1 MRIHHVQ
8 LMMPRG
14 EEAAALA
21 FYRDLFGLER
31 IPKPADMPNP
41 DGVWFTLGDTQ
52 LHLGVQDDPP
62 APTRAH
68 VAFEVDDLD
77 GLVAKLDAAGVQTK
91 PSNPVDGLRRAH
103 VWDPFGNRLELMG
116 R

>member
-14 EEAAALA
+14 EEEAALH
-21 FYRDLFGLER
+21 FYRDLFGLTR
-31 IPKPADMPNP
+31 IPKPPDMPNP
-41 DGVWFTLGDTQ
+41 DGVWLALPDGQ
-52 LHLGVQDDPP
+52 LHLGVQDGPVP
-62 APTRAH
+62 ETRAH
-68 VAFEVDDLD
+68 VALEVDALD
-77 GLVAKLDAAGVQTK
+77 EFVGRLEAAGVRTK
-91 PSNPVDGLRRAH
+91 PSNPVDGLRRFH

>member
-14 EEAAALA
+14 GDEAALA
-21 FYRDLFGLER
+21 FYRELLGLER
-31 IPKPADMPNP
+31 IPKPVDMPNP
-41 DGVWFTLGDTQ
+41 DGIWFTLGDTQ
-52 LHLGVQDDPP
+52 LHLGVQDHPV
-62 APTRAH
+62 AETRAH
-68 VAFEVDDLD
+68 VAFEVAELD
-77 GLVAKLDAAGVQTK
+77 ALVAKLDAAGVKTQG
-91 PSNPVDGLRRAH
+91 SNPVAGLRRFH